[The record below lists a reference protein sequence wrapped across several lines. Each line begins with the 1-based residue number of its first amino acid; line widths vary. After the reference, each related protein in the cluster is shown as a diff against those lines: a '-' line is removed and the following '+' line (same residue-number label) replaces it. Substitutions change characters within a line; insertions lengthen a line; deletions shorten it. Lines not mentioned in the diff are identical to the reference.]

1 MLPKHNESM
10 LLYIY
15 NYMVSL
21 CLGNIFIINKNIIQ
35 HMPHI
40 KRTYAKPRDNIRQ
53 RPHAP
58 KLNISAKY
66 YNAKWSRLRDA
77 HLMLHPLCENCLLN
91 GKITSATEVHHKQI
105 ILSGKTDADRYALT
119 LDSNNIMSVCKDCH
133 TRMHKYARKNNL
145 TYVDHINLNKEQ
157 LE

>member
-1 MLPKHNESM
+1 MKVCK
-10 LLYIY
+10 YIY
-15 NYMVSL
+15 INAWFFSVTGHFFY
-21 CLGNIFIINKNIIQ
+21 IFLIKTTYI
-35 HMPHI
+35 MPHI

>member
-1 MLPKHNESM
+1 
-10 LLYIY
+10 
-15 NYMVSL
+15 
-21 CLGNIFIINKNIIQ
+21 
-35 HMPHI
+35 MPHI

-77 HLMLHPLCENCLLN
+77 HLMMHPLCENCLLN

>member
-1 MLPKHNESM
+1 MKACNYIYINTWFFSVTEHF
-10 LLYIY
+10 LYIFLIKTTY
-15 NYMVSL
+15 
-21 CLGNIFIINKNIIQ
+21 I
-35 HMPHI
+35 MPHI

-119 LDSNNIMSVCKDCH
+119 LDQNNIMSVCKDCH

>member
-1 MLPKHNESM
+1 MDMLWITLYFIF
-10 LLYIY
+10 LLKI
-15 NYMVSL
+15 L
-21 CLGNIFIINKNIIQ
+21 HT

>member
-1 MLPKHNESM
+1 MDNISFYIFLYVNKHTT
-10 LLYIY
+10 
-15 NYMVSL
+15 
-21 CLGNIFIINKNIIQ
+21 

-119 LDSNNIMSVCKDCH
+119 LDQNNIMSVCKDCH
-133 TRMHKYARKNNL
+133 TRMHKYARKNGI